1 MALNENIM
9 VRISADTSNYTAKMK
24 AASKS
29 ASEFGDALERPMT
42 AGEKFEAGFV
52 KVGTMVGAVS
62 AAVGVAAVKSFADFD
77 AAMSEVGA
85 NVDTTGNQLTMLREA
100 ALEAG
105 KSTIYSATESAQAIN
120 ELGKAGMSVTDILS
134 GGLTG
139 ALNLAA
145 SDGMEVAQ
153 AAEYMSSALA
163 MFHLEGSRAN
173 DVADALAAGAG
184 KALGEVSDFG
194 EALNNCGAQAYS
206 FGMSMEETVG
216 TLALFA
222 ENGLVGAEAGTQ
234 LNSMLMKLASPTK
247 DAQAVMDELGI
258 AAYDAGGNFVG
269 MAKFAGQLQKAEAD
283 LTQEQRNQ
291 YNATMFGSY
300 AIKGANYLY
309 QAGEQGVRDWTDAV
323 SESGYASEIAAK
335 KTDNLKGDLEQ
346 LGGAVETSFIRIG
359 EAGNGILR
367 PIVQTITDVIDAF
380 ADLPSGVQQGV
391 VAIGLVVG
399 AAAGLHKVFGHLETS
414 TSMFGRTM
422 GLVVDPIQRV
432 KTASGDVQQ
441 GMQMVKAAFMSPQAQ
456 IETFGTTIGKT
467 QGIMAGV
474 KAGATGIMDLMGGPW
489 GVAISA
495 GIAVLGSLI
504 QQHQRAKERVDE
516 LAESLRNGASAAEYF
531 GKALSK
537 SEGSMYT
544 EGFFNKLK
552 NGFDD
557 VWDAVDKVGIKH
569 SEFVDAITGDKAAYD
584 SIANSV
590 NEWYKSQNLIGQWF
604 DSSGNVV
611 LESLAEQQKNY
622 QQALESTKAQ
632 EESAQEAARQKTAA
646 LLEGKDAT
654 AEYAAATGDAADADQ
669 ILSDQFGAT
678 TDGVNELASALSEVI
693 DALDTYYGFARS
705 ETDALLDLRSGY
717 LDLEESVKKNGA
729 TLDTYTEKGIANRQ
743 ALNDLA
749 KSAVKAAEAQAQNG
763 RTVDEV
769 NGTMNEAHD
778 KFVHYAQAMGASAEE
793 AERMAEASG
802 LGKDAAQRLID
813 AVKTAN
819 ATPLEPKTAEV
830 LTDDAIAKLN
840 DLMGKTTSL
849 PNGKVIIY
857 GDNSEAMNEIA
868 QVVGA
873 QIDPKT
879 GQIIANKDQYDAML
893 ALCNGATIDPHTGQL
908 IGENTEYWKTLAQ
921 TNGWKIDPK
930 TGFIYGNNDQAITAI
945 NAVNNKSIADKWFN
959 VTARGAD
966 YAEQQIGRLQQMQI
980 GDKSFTVTTYYTSQG
995 EKVHGGTIPKGNAM
1009 GGYISGPG
1017 TGTSDSILR
1026 RVSNGEYITNARST
1040 AKYRREL
1047 EAINGGYF
1055 EQFKAAAGYASGGY
1069 VQATPA
1075 APYVEAQRFDAAR
1088 NVYTQQI
1095 TNNFA
1100 SNNSPYVQAELTA
1113 AKLRMNT
1120 RTLLG
1125 ASR

>member
-9 VRISADTSNYTAKMK
+9 VRISADTSNYTAKMR

-29 ASEFGDALERPMT
+29 ATEFGSALERPMT
-42 AGEKFEAGFV
+42 AGEKFEAGFM
-52 KVGTMVGAVS
+52 KVGTAVGAVA

-77 AAMSEVGA
+77 AAMSEVNA
-85 NVDTTGNQLTMLREA
+85 NVDTTGSQLTMLREA

-163 MFHLEGSRAN
+163 MFHLEGSRAT

-222 ENGLVGAEAGTQ
+222 ENGMVGAEAGTQ
-234 LNSMLMKLASPTK
+234 LNSMLMRLASPTK
-247 DAQAVMDELGI
+247 EAQAVMDELGI

-269 MAKFAGQLQKAEAD
+269 MAEFAGQLQKAEAD

-323 SESGYASEIAAK
+323 SESGYASEIAAQ

-359 EAGNGILR
+359 EAGDGILR
-367 PIVQTITDVIDAF
+367 PIVQTITDVVDAF
-380 ADLPSGVQQGV
+380 DDLPSGVQQGV
-391 VAIGLVVG
+391 VAVGLFMG

-414 TSMFGRTM
+414 TSTFGRTM

-467 QGIMAGV
+467 QGIMAGF
-474 KAGATGIMDLMGGPW
+474 KAGATGIMDLMGGPY
-489 GVAISA
+489 GVAIGVGA
-495 GIAVLGSLI
+495 MAFGILI

-516 LAESLRNGASAAEYF
+516 LAESLRSGASAAEYF

-654 AEYAAATGDAADADQ
+654 SEYAAATGEAAAADQ

-693 DALDTYYGFARS
+693 SALDTYYGFARS

-763 RTVDEV
+763 RSIDEI
-769 NGTMNEAHD
+769 NGTMNEARD
-778 KFVHYAQAMGASAEE
+778 KFVQYAQAMGASADD

-802 LGKDAAQRLID
+802 LGRDAANDLVE
-813 AVKTAN
+813 AVKNLDQTSAN
-819 ATPLEPKTAEV
+819 PTVDVNTDEANQKIDDTKLRLQSMPNGQFMVYGNNDQAMQALAEV
-830 LTDDAIAKLN
+830 T
-840 DLMGKTTSL
+840 
-849 PNGKVIIY
+849 
-857 GDNSEAMNEIA
+857 
-868 QVVGA
+868 GA
-873 QIDPKT
+873 TIDPKT
-879 GQIIANKDQYDAML
+879 GTLTLNKDQYDIAL
-893 ALCNGATIDPHTGQL
+893 AIANGAKIDPKTGYL
-908 IGENTEYWKTLAQ
+908 LGDNSDMWNKVAAA
-921 TNGWKIDPK
+921 NGWRIDPK
-930 TGFIYGNNDQAITAI
+930 TGFIYGNNGHAMRSVRQVQEQKISDKSFSI
-945 NAVNNKSIADKWFN
+945 NVLGAAD
-959 VTARGAD
+959 
-966 YAEQQIGRLQQMQI
+966 AEQQIGRLQEMTI

-1047 EAINGGYF
+1047 EAINGGYY

-1075 APYVEAQRFDAAR
+1075 APYVEAHRFDAAR
-1088 NVYTQQI
+1088 NVFTQQI

-1125 ASR
+1125 AIR

>member
-29 ASEFGDALERPMT
+29 ASEFGSALERPMT

-85 NVDTTGNQLTMLREA
+85 NVDATGSQLTMLREA

-163 MFHLEGSRAN
+163 MFHLEGSRAT

-269 MAKFAGQLQKAEAD
+269 MAEFAGQLQKAEAD

-323 SESGYASEIAAK
+323 SESGYASEIAAQ

-346 LGGAVETSFIRIG
+346 LGGAVETSFIRLG

-391 VAIGLVVG
+391 VAIGLVMG

-414 TSMFGRTM
+414 TSTFGRTM

-441 GMQMVKAAFMSPQAQ
+441 GMQMVKAAFMDPQAQ

-467 QGIMAGV
+467 QGIMAGL
-474 KAGATGIMDLMGGPW
+474 KTGATGIMDLMGGPW

-557 VWDAVDKVGIKH
+557 VWTAVDKVGIKH
-569 SEFVDAITGDKAAYD
+569 SEFVNAITGDQAAYD
-584 SIANSV
+584 GIV
-590 NEWYKSQNLIGQWF
+590 NKVNDWYGSLNMWDQWW

-611 LESLAEQQKNY
+611 LNAMSEQQSNY
-622 QQALESTKAQ
+622 AKALEDSKAQ
-632 EESAQEAARQKTAA
+632 EEASKEAARQKTAA

-802 LGKDAAQRLID
+802 LGKDAAQKLID

-819 ATPLEPKTAEV
+819 ATPLEPKNAEV
-830 LTDDAIAKLN
+830 LTDEAIAKLN

-849 PNGKVIIY
+849 PDGKVIIY

-995 EKVHGGTIPKGNAM
+995 EKVQGGTIPKDSAT

-1017 TGTSDSILR
+1017 TGTSDSIPVNL
-1026 RVSNGEYITNARST
+1026 SNGEFVIRASQT

-1047 EAINGGYF
+1047 EAINGGYY

-1075 APYVEAQRFDAAR
+1075 APYVEAARNEGRPVFNQYLTQQMYSTGSPQVQADLAAAR
-1088 NVYTQQI
+1088 
-1095 TNNFA
+1095 A
-1100 SNNSPYVQAELTA
+1100 RSA
-1113 AKLRMNT
+1113 T
-1120 RTLLG
+1120 RGLLNG
-1125 ASR
+1125 VR

>member
-1 MALNENIM
+1 M
-9 VRISADTSNYTAKMK
+9 VRISADTSNYTAKMR

-42 AGEKFEAGFV
+42 AGEKFEAGFM
-52 KVGTMVGAVS
+52 KVGTAVGAVA
-62 AAVGVAAVKSFADFD
+62 AAVGVAAVKNFADFD
-77 AAMSEVGA
+77 AAMSEVNA
-85 NVDTTGNQLTMLREA
+85 NVGATGDELAQLKHA
-100 ALEAG
+100 AIDAG
-105 KSTIYSATESAQAIN
+105 SSTVYSATESAEAIN

-153 AAEYMSSALA
+153 AAEYMSSALS
-163 MFHLEGSRAN
+163 MFHLEGSRAT

-184 KALGEVSDFG
+184 KALGGVADFG

-247 DAQAVMDELGI
+247 DAQAMMDELGI

-269 MAKFAGQLQKAEAD
+269 MADFAGQLQRAEAD

-291 YNATMFGSY
+291 ANATIFGSY

-309 QAGEQGVRDWTDAV
+309 AGGEKAIRDWTDAV
-323 SESGYASEIAAK
+323 SESGYAQELAAK

-346 LGGAVETSFIRIG
+346 LGGSFEKMFLSIG
-359 EAGNGILR
+359 EGANGPLR
-367 PIVQTITDVIDAF
+367 GVVQWVTDMVDAF
-380 ADLPSGVQQGV
+380 ASMPPQVQQV
-391 VAIGLVVG
+391 VTGIGLLAG
-399 AAAGLHKVFGHLETS
+399 ASAVLHGRFGELSDSSSKFKQNMGMLIDPVARAQTAFPQFANGIKLAFSSAET
-414 TSMFGRTM
+414 
-422 GLVVDPIQRV
+422 Q
-432 KTASGDVQQ
+432 
-441 GMQMVKAAFMSPQAQ
+441 MQ
-456 IETFGTTIGKT
+456 TFGTAVSRSQAVMSGMKMV
-467 QGIMAGV
+467 GSGV
-474 KAGATGIMDLMGGPW
+474 MNMLGGPF
-489 GVAISA
+489 
-495 GIAVLGSLI
+495 GIAVGVAGFALSAYAKKVQESKARTEEFESALKSTGDASETILNKI
-504 QQHQRAKERVDE
+504 QDISYGKWDRMITGVSGLQEALDK
-516 LAESLRNGASAAEYF
+516 AGISAAEF
-531 GKALSK
+531 ALAVQG
-537 SEGSMYT
+537 SEPH
-544 EGFFNKLK
+544 L
-552 NGFDD
+552 D
-557 VWDAVDKVGIKH
+557 
-569 SEFVDAITGDKAAYD
+569 
-584 SIANSV
+584 SV
-590 NEWYKSQNLIGQWF
+590 NEKIKQLANVDDWTGRSRETAGIISSDLKMLSGDYEKAVKNTEEYKQATSELGTQSGET
-604 DSSGNVV
+604 SSKMGE
-611 LESLAEQQKNY
+611 LTSATGEQ
-622 QQALESTKAQ
+622 
-632 EESAQEAARQKTAA
+632 
-646 LLEGKDAT
+646 
-654 AEYAAATGDAADADQ
+654 AAAASEAADADQ

-693 DALDTYYGFARS
+693 SALDTYYGFARS

-717 LDLEESVKKNGA
+717 IDLEESVKKNGA

-802 LGKDAAQRLID
+802 LGKDAANELVE
-813 AVKTAN
+813 AVKNLDQTSAN
-819 ATPLEPKTAEV
+819 PKINMDVAPAQSALGE
-830 LTDDAIAKLN
+830 LAS
-840 DLMGKTTSL
+840 KTTSL
-849 PNGKVIIY
+849 PNGNVVIY
-857 GDNSEAMNEIA
+857 GNNQPAMLQIA
-868 QVVGA
+868 EVVGA
-873 QIDPKT
+873 KVDPKT
-879 GQIIANKDQYDAML
+879 GNITADKTQFDAIL
-893 ALCNGATIDPHTGQL
+893 ALANGAKL
-908 IGENTEYWKTLAQ
+908 
-921 TNGWKIDPK
+921 DPK
-930 TGFIYGNNDQAITAI
+930 TGVLKGDNSDYWASVCKANGWTIDTKTGIIKGDNGQALAAV
-945 NAVNNKSIADKWFN
+945 NAVNNKKVFDKYFT
-959 VTARGAD
+959 VSDSGTAQLNINRVATLD
-966 YAEQQIGRLQQMQI
+966 AMQI
-980 GDKSFTVTTYYTSQG
+980 SNKSYTITERLVQMRESIDAGQAPHIFEG
-995 EKVHGGTIPKGNAM
+995 KRATGGPI
-1009 GGYISGPG
+1009 IGPG
-1017 TGTSDSILR
+1017 TGTSDSVPIWA
-1026 RVSNGEYITNARST
+1026 SNGEYMINARST
-1040 AKYRREL
+1040 AKYRREI
-1047 EAINGGYF
+1047 EAINGGYY
-1055 EQFKAAAGYASGGY
+1055 EQYKAAAGYASGGY

-1088 NVYTQQI
+1088 NVFTQQI

>member
-29 ASEFGDALERPMT
+29 ASEFGSALERPMT

-85 NVDTTGNQLTMLREA
+85 NVDATGSQLTMLREA

-163 MFHLEGSRAN
+163 MFHLEGSRAT

-269 MAKFAGQLQKAEAD
+269 MAEFAGQLQKAEAD

-346 LGGAVETSFIRIG
+346 LGGAVETAFIRIG
-359 EAGNGILR
+359 EGANGPLR
-367 PIVQTITDVIDAF
+367 QVVQTITDVVDAF

-391 VAIGLVVG
+391 VAIGLVMG

-414 TSMFGRTM
+414 TSTFGRTM

-432 KTASGDVQQ
+432 QAALPQFAQ
-441 GMQMVKAAFMSPQAQ
+441 GFRVAFGGAETQMA
-456 IETFGTTIGKT
+456 TFGTAVSRSQSVLGGLRMIGG
-467 QGIMAGV
+467 GIIDM
-474 KAGATGIMDLMGGPW
+474 LGGPW
-489 GVAISA
+489 GIAIGVATAALTSWAKKAAEAKRKAQELQDAIESGADVSA
-495 GIAVLGSLI
+495 AMVKQVQSIDYGWYDRLETGVSNLSEALDKAGVSMSDFVLAAQGDTSALDKVNDVIDKLSSVDSSAQELSIARVMKSDLADLSTAYTDASDKA
-504 QQHQRAKERVDE
+504 AKAKQANAE
-516 LAESLRNGASAAEYF
+516 LAAQAGATSSEIDGLTDATNEQASAA
-531 GKALSK
+531 S
-537 SEGSMYT
+537 
-544 EGFFNKLK
+544 
-552 NGFDD
+552 
-557 VWDAVDKVGIKH
+557 DAV
-569 SEFVDAITGDKAAYD
+569 
-584 SIANSV
+584 
-590 NEWYKSQNLIGQWF
+590 
-604 DSSGNVV
+604 
-611 LESLAEQQKNY
+611 
-622 QQALESTKAQ
+622 
-632 EESAQEAARQKTAA
+632 
-646 LLEGKDAT
+646 
-654 AEYAAATGDAADADQ
+654 DADQ
-669 ILSDQFGAT
+669 ILADQFGAT

-763 RTVDEV
+763 RTVDEI

-830 LTDDAIAKLN
+830 LTDEAIAKLN

-908 IGENTEYWKTLAQ
+908 IGENSEYWKTLCI

-995 EKVHGGTIPKGNAM
+995 EKVQGGTIPKDSAT

-1017 TGTSDSILR
+1017 TGTSDSIPVNL
-1026 RVSNGEYITNARST
+1026 SNGEFVIRASQT

-1047 EAINGGYF
+1047 EAINGGYY

-1075 APYVEAQRFDAAR
+1075 APYVEAARSNAEKLVFNQYLTQQMYSTGSPQVQADLAAAR
-1088 NVYTQQI
+1088 
-1095 TNNFA
+1095 A
-1100 SNNSPYVQAELTA
+1100 RSA
-1113 AKLRMNT
+1113 T
-1120 RTLLG
+1120 RGLLNG
-1125 ASR
+1125 VR

>member
-29 ASEFGDALERPMT
+29 ATEFGDALERPMT
-42 AGEKFEAGFV
+42 AGEKFEAGFM
-52 KVGTMVGAVS
+52 KVGTAVGAVA

-77 AAMSEVGA
+77 AAMSEVNA
-85 NVDTTGNQLTMLREA
+85 NVDTTGSQLTMLREA

-163 MFHLEGSRAN
+163 MFHLEGSRAT

-222 ENGLVGAEAGTQ
+222 ENGMVGAEAGTQ

-247 DAQAVMDELGI
+247 EAQAIMDELGI

-269 MAKFAGQLQKAEAD
+269 MAEFAGQLQKAEAD

-323 SESGYASEIAAK
+323 SESGYASEIAAQ

-346 LGGAVETSFIRIG
+346 LGGAVEASFIRIG

-391 VAIGLVVG
+391 VAIGLVMG

-414 TSMFGRTM
+414 TSTFGRTL

-432 KTASGDVQQ
+432 KTASSDVQQ

-516 LAESLRNGASAAEYF
+516 LAESLRGGASAAEYF

-611 LESLAEQQKNY
+611 LESLSEQQKNY

-654 AEYAAATGDAADADQ
+654 SEYAAATGEAADADQ

-678 TDGVNELASALSEVI
+678 TDGVNELATALSEVI
-693 DALDTYYGFARS
+693 SALDTYYGFARS

-763 RTVDEV
+763 RSIDEI

-778 KFVHYAQAMGASAEE
+778 KFVQYAQAMGASADD

-802 LGKDAAQRLID
+802 LGRDAANDLIE
-813 AVKTAN
+813 AVKTLDQTSAN
-819 ATPLEPKTAEV
+819 PTVDVNTDEANQKIDDTKLRLQSMPNGQFMVYGNNDQAMQELAEV
-830 LTDDAIAKLN
+830 T
-840 DLMGKTTSL
+840 
-849 PNGKVIIY
+849 
-857 GDNSEAMNEIA
+857 
-868 QVVGA
+868 GA
-873 QIDPKT
+873 TIDPKT
-879 GQIIANKDQYDAML
+879 GTLTLNKDQYDIALALANGAML
-893 ALCNGATIDPHTGQL
+893 APKTGYLLGDNSDMWQ
-908 IGENTEYWKTLAQ
+908 KVAAA
-921 TNGWKIDPK
+921 NGWRIDPK
-930 TGFIYGNNDQAITAI
+930 TGFIYGNNGHAMRSVRQVQEQKISDKNFSI
-945 NAVNNKSIADKWFN
+945 NAL
-959 VTARGAD
+959 GAD
-966 YAEQQIGRLQQMQI
+966 YAAQQIGRLQQMTI
-980 GDKSFTVTTYYTSQG
+980 GDKSFTVATYYTSQG

-1047 EAINGGYF
+1047 EAINGGYY

-1075 APYVEAQRFDAAR
+1075 APYVQAHRFDAAR
-1088 NVYTQQI
+1088 NVFTQQI

-1125 ASR
+1125 AIR

>member
-163 MFHLEGSRAN
+163 MFHLEGSRAT

-222 ENGLVGAEAGTQ
+222 ENGMVGAEAGTQ

-391 VAIGLVVG
+391 VAIGLVIG

-414 TSMFGRTM
+414 TSTFGRTM

-432 KTASGDVQQ
+432 KTASSDVQQ

-467 QGIMAGV
+467 QGIMAGL
-474 KAGATGIMDLMGGPW
+474 KTGATGIMDLLGGPW

-557 VWDAVDKVGIKH
+557 VWTAVDKVGIKH
-569 SEFVDAITGDKAAYD
+569 SEFVNAITGDKAAYD
-584 SIANSV
+584 SIVNKV
-590 NEWYKSQNLIGQWF
+590 NEWYKSQNLIGQWW

-611 LESLAEQQKNY
+611 LNAMSEQQSNY
-622 QQALESTKAQ
+622 AKALEDSKAQ
-632 EESAQEAARQKTAA
+632 EEASKEAARQKTAA

-654 AEYAAATGDAADADQ
+654 AEYAAATGEAADADQ

-678 TDGVNELASALSEVI
+678 TDGVNDFASALSEVI

-763 RTVDEV
+763 RAVDEV

-802 LGKDAAQRLID
+802 LGKDAAQKLID

-830 LTDDAIAKLN
+830 LTDEAIAKLN

-849 PNGKVIIY
+849 PDGKVIIY

-879 GQIIANKDQYDAML
+879 GQIIANKDQYD
-893 ALCNGATIDPHTGQL
+893 TGQL

-995 EKVHGGTIPKGNAM
+995 EKVQGGTIPKGNAM

-1047 EAINGGYF
+1047 EAINGGYY

-1075 APYVEAQRFDAAR
+1075 APYVEAARNEGRMVFNQTVNQNMYSTGSPQVQADLAAAR
-1088 NVYTQQI
+1088 
-1095 TNNFA
+1095 A
-1100 SNNSPYVQAELTA
+1100 RSA
-1113 AKLRMNT
+1113 T
-1120 RTLLG
+1120 RGLLNG
-1125 ASR
+1125 VR

>member
-9 VRISADTSNYTAKMK
+9 VRISADTSNYTAKMR

-52 KVGTMVGAVS
+52 KAGTMVGAVS
-62 AAVGVAAVKSFADFD
+62 AAIGVAAVKSFADFD

-120 ELGKAGMSVTDILS
+120 ELGKAGMSVSDILS

-163 MFHLEGSRAN
+163 MFHLEGSRAT

-247 DAQAVMDELGI
+247 EAQGVMDELGI

-269 MAKFAGQLQKAEAD
+269 MAEFAGQLQKAEAD

-391 VAIGLVVG
+391 VAIGLVMG

-414 TSMFGRTM
+414 TSTFGRTM

-432 KTASGDVQQ
+432 KTASSDVQQ

-467 QGIMAGV
+467 QGIMAGL
-474 KAGATGIMDLMGGPW
+474 KTGATGIMDLMGGPW

-495 GIAVLGSLI
+495 GITVLGSLI

-516 LAESLRNGASAAEYF
+516 LAESLRSGASAAEYF

-557 VWDAVDKVGIKH
+557 VWTAVDKVGIKH

-584 SIANSV
+584 SIVNSV

-611 LESLAEQQKNY
+611 LESLSEQQKNY

-632 EESAQEAARQKTAA
+632 EQAAHDAARQKTAA

-654 AEYAAATGDAADADQ
+654 AEYAAATGEAADADQ

-678 TDGVNELASALSEVI
+678 TDGVNELATALSDVI
-693 DALDTYYGFARS
+693 SALDTYYGFARS

-749 KSAVKAAEAQAQNG
+749 KSAVKAAEALAQNG
-763 RTVDEV
+763 RSIDEI

-778 KFVHYAQAMGASAEE
+778 KFVQYAQAMGASAEE

-802 LGKDAAQRLID
+802 LGKDAANDLVE
-813 AVKTAN
+813 AVKNLDQTSAN
-819 ATPLEPKTAEV
+819 PTVDVNTDEANQKIDDTKLRLQSMPNGQFMVYGNNDQAMQALAEV
-830 LTDDAIAKLN
+830 T
-840 DLMGKTTSL
+840 
-849 PNGKVIIY
+849 
-857 GDNSEAMNEIA
+857 
-868 QVVGA
+868 GA
-873 QIDPKT
+873 TIDPKT
-879 GQIIANKDQYDAML
+879 GTLTLNKDQYDIAL
-893 ALCNGATIDPHTGQL
+893 AIANGAKIDPKTGYL
-908 IGENTEYWKTLAQ
+908 LGDNSDMWKKVAAA
-921 TNGWKIDPK
+921 NGWRIDPK
-930 TGFIYGNNDQAITAI
+930 TGFIYGNNGHAMRSVRQVQEQKINDKNFSI
-945 NAVNNKSIADKWFN
+945 NAL
-959 VTARGAD
+959 GAD
-966 YAEQQIGRLQQMQI
+966 YAAQQIGRLQQMTI

-1047 EAINGGYF
+1047 EAINGGYY
-1055 EQFKAAAGYASGGY
+1055 EQLRAAGGYAGGGY

>member
-9 VRISADTSNYTAKMK
+9 VRISADTSNYTAKMR

-42 AGEKFEAGFV
+42 AGEKFEAGFM

-85 NVDTTGNQLTMLREA
+85 NVDATGSQLTMLREA
-100 ALEAG
+100 ALDAG

-145 SDGMEVAQ
+145 SDGMDVAQ

-163 MFHLEGSRAN
+163 MFHLEGSRAT

-247 DAQAVMDELGI
+247 DAQAVMDKLGI

-269 MAKFAGQLQKAEAD
+269 MAEFAGQLQKAEAD

-391 VAIGLVVG
+391 VAIGLVMG

-414 TSMFGRTM
+414 TSTFGRTM

-432 KTASGDVQQ
+432 KTASSDVQQ

-467 QGIMAGV
+467 QGIMAGL
-474 KAGATGIMDLMGGPW
+474 KTGATGIMDLMGGPW

-504 QQHQRAKERVDE
+504 HQHQRAKERVDE
-516 LAESLRNGASAAEYF
+516 LAESLRSGASAAEYF

-584 SIANSV
+584 SIVNSV

-611 LESLAEQQKNY
+611 LESLSEQQKNY

-654 AEYAAATGDAADADQ
+654 SEYAAATGEAADADQ

-678 TDGVNELASALSEVI
+678 TDGVNELATALSEVI
-693 DALDTYYGFARS
+693 SALDTYYGFARS

-763 RTVDEV
+763 RSIDEI

-778 KFVHYAQAMGASAEE
+778 KFVQYAQAMGASAEE

-802 LGKDAAQRLID
+802 LGRDAANDLVE
-813 AVKTAN
+813 AVKNLDQTSAN
-819 ATPLEPKTAEV
+819 PTVDVNTDEANQKIDDTKLRLQSMPNGQFMVYGNNDQAMQALAEV
-830 LTDDAIAKLN
+830 T
-840 DLMGKTTSL
+840 
-849 PNGKVIIY
+849 
-857 GDNSEAMNEIA
+857 
-868 QVVGA
+868 GA
-873 QIDPKT
+873 TIDPKT
-879 GQIIANKDQYDAML
+879 GTLTLNKDQYDIAL
-893 ALCNGATIDPHTGQL
+893 AIANGAKIDPKTGYLLGDNSDMWQ
-908 IGENTEYWKTLAQ
+908 KVAAA
-921 TNGWKIDPK
+921 NGWRIDPK
-930 TGFIYGNNDQAITAI
+930 TGFIYGNNGHAMRSVRQVQEQKISDKNFSI
-945 NAVNNKSIADKWFN
+945 NAL
-959 VTARGAD
+959 GAD
-966 YAEQQIGRLQQMQI
+966 YAAQQIGRLQQMTI

-1047 EAINGGYF
+1047 EAINGGYY
-1055 EQFKAAAGYASGGY
+1055 EQLRAAGGYAGGGY

-1075 APYVEAQRFDAAR
+1075 APYVEARRAEAAR
-1088 NVYTQQI
+1088 NVFTQQI

>member
-1 MALNENIM
+1 M
-9 VRISADTSNYTAKMK
+9 VRISADTSNYTAKMR

-42 AGEKFEAGFV
+42 AGEKFEAGFM

-62 AAVGVAAVKSFADFD
+62 AAIGVAAVKSFADFD

-163 MFHLEGSRAN
+163 MFHLEGSRAT

-222 ENGLVGAEAGTQ
+222 ENGMVGAEAGTQ

-247 DAQAVMDELGI
+247 EAQGVMDELGI

-269 MAKFAGQLQKAEAD
+269 MAEFAGQLQKAEAD

-367 PIVQTITDVIDAF
+367 PIVQTITDVIDTF

-391 VAIGLVVG
+391 VAIGMVVG
-399 AAAGLHKVFGHLETS
+399 AAAGLHKVVGHLETS
-414 TSMFGRTM
+414 TSTFGRTL

-432 KTASGDVQQ
+432 KTASSDVQQ

-467 QGIMAGV
+467 QGIMAGL
-474 KAGATGIMDLMGGPW
+474 KIGATGIMDLMGGPW

-516 LAESLRNGASAAEYF
+516 LSESLRSGASAAEYF

-557 VWDAVDKVGIKH
+557 VWTAVDKVGIKH
-569 SEFVDAITGDKAAYD
+569 SEFVDAITGDQAAYD
-584 SIANSV
+584 GIVNKV
-590 NEWYKSQNLIGQWF
+590 NEWYKSQNLIGQWW

-611 LESLAEQQKNY
+611 LGAMSEQQGNY
-622 QQALESTKAQ
+622 RKALELTEAQ
-632 EESAQEAARQKTAA
+632 ESAAQDAARQKTAA

-654 AEYAAATGDAADADQ
+654 SEYAAATGDAADADQ

-678 TDGVNELASALSEVI
+678 TDGVNELATALSEVI
-693 DALDTYYGFARS
+693 SALDTYYGFARS

-717 LDLEESVKKNGA
+717 LDLEEAVKKNGA
-729 TLDTYTEKGIANRQ
+729 TLDTYTEKGIANRS

-802 LGKDAAQRLID
+802 LGKDAAQKLID

-819 ATPLEPKTAEV
+819 ATPLESKIAEV
-830 LTDDAIAKLN
+830 LTDEAISKLN

-908 IGENTEYWKTLAQ
+908 IGENNEYWKTLCI

-930 TGFIYGNNDQAITAI
+930 TGFIYGNNDQAIKAV
-945 NAVNNKSIADKWFN
+945 NAVNNKNIADKWFN

-966 YAEQQIGRLQQMQI
+966 YAAQQIGRLQQMTI

-1047 EAINGGYF
+1047 EAINGGYY

-1075 APYVEAQRFDAAR
+1075 APYVQAHRFDAAR
-1088 NVYTQQI
+1088 NVFTQQI

-1125 ASR
+1125 AIR

>member
-9 VRISADTSNYTAKMK
+9 VRISADTSNYTAKMR

-52 KVGTMVGAVS
+52 KAGTMVGAVS
-62 AAVGVAAVKSFADFD
+62 AAIGVAAVKSFADFD

-120 ELGKAGMSVTDILS
+120 ELGKAGMSVSDILS

-163 MFHLEGSRAN
+163 MFHLEGSRAT

-247 DAQAVMDELGI
+247 EAQGVMDELGI

-269 MAKFAGQLQKAEAD
+269 MAEFAGQLQKAEAD

-391 VAIGLVVG
+391 VAIGLVMG

-414 TSMFGRTM
+414 TSTFGRTM

-432 KTASGDVQQ
+432 KTASSDVQQ

-467 QGIMAGV
+467 QGIMAGL
-474 KAGATGIMDLMGGPW
+474 KTGATGIMDLMGGPW

-495 GIAVLGSLI
+495 GITVLGSLI

-516 LAESLRNGASAAEYF
+516 LAESLRSGASAAEYF

-557 VWDAVDKVGIKH
+557 VWTAVDKVGIKH

-584 SIANSV
+584 SIVNSV

-611 LESLAEQQKNY
+611 LESLSEQQKNY

-632 EESAQEAARQKTAA
+632 EQAAHDAARQKTAA

-654 AEYAAATGDAADADQ
+654 AEYAAATGEAADADQ

-678 TDGVNELASALSEVI
+678 TDGVNELATALSDVI
-693 DALDTYYGFARS
+693 SALDTYYGFARS

-763 RTVDEV
+763 RSIDEI

-778 KFVHYAQAMGASAEE
+778 KFVQYAQAMGASAEE

-802 LGKDAAQRLID
+802 LGKDAANDLVE
-813 AVKTAN
+813 AVKNLDQTSAN
-819 ATPLEPKTAEV
+819 PTVDVNTDEANQKIDDTKLRLQSMPNGQFMVYGNNDQAMQALAEV
-830 LTDDAIAKLN
+830 T
-840 DLMGKTTSL
+840 
-849 PNGKVIIY
+849 
-857 GDNSEAMNEIA
+857 
-868 QVVGA
+868 GA
-873 QIDPKT
+873 TIDPKT
-879 GQIIANKDQYDAML
+879 GTLTLNKDQYDIAL
-893 ALCNGATIDPHTGQL
+893 AIANGAKIDPKTGYL
-908 IGENTEYWKTLAQ
+908 LGDNSDMWKKVAAA
-921 TNGWKIDPK
+921 NGWRIDPK
-930 TGFIYGNNDQAITAI
+930 TGFIYGNNGHAMRSVRQVQEQKINDKNFSI
-945 NAVNNKSIADKWFN
+945 NAL
-959 VTARGAD
+959 GAD
-966 YAEQQIGRLQQMQI
+966 YAAQQIGRLQQMTI

-1047 EAINGGYF
+1047 EAINGGYY
-1055 EQFKAAAGYASGGY
+1055 EQLRAAGGYAGGGY

>member
-29 ASEFGDALERPMT
+29 ASEFGSALERPMT

-85 NVDTTGNQLTMLREA
+85 NVDATGSQLTMLREA

-145 SDGMEVAQ
+145 SDGMDVAQ

-163 MFHLEGSRAN
+163 MFHLEGSRAT

-247 DAQAVMDELGI
+247 DAQDVMDELGI

-269 MAKFAGQLQKAEAD
+269 MAEFAGQLQKAEAD

-391 VAIGLVVG
+391 VAIGLVMG

-414 TSMFGRTM
+414 TSTFGRTM

-432 KTASGDVQQ
+432 KTASSDVQQ

-467 QGIMAGV
+467 QGIMAGL
-474 KAGATGIMDLMGGPW
+474 KTGATGIMDLMGGPW

-557 VWDAVDKVGIKH
+557 VWTAVDKVGVKH
-569 SEFVDAITGDKAAYD
+569 SEFVNAITGDKAAYD
-584 SIANSV
+584 SIVNSV
-590 NEWYKSQNLIGQWF
+590 NEWHKSQNLIGQWF

-632 EESAQEAARQKTAA
+632 EQAAHDAARQKTAA

-678 TDGVNELASALSEVI
+678 TDGVNELATALSEVI
-693 DALDTYYGFARS
+693 SALDTYYGFARS

-802 LGKDAAQRLID
+802 LGKDAANDLVE
-813 AVKTAN
+813 AVKNLDQTSAN
-819 ATPLEPKTAEV
+819 PTVDVNTDEANQKIDDTKLRLQSMPNGQFMVYGNNDQAMQALAEV
-830 LTDDAIAKLN
+830 T
-840 DLMGKTTSL
+840 
-849 PNGKVIIY
+849 
-857 GDNSEAMNEIA
+857 
-868 QVVGA
+868 GA
-873 QIDPKT
+873 TIDPKT
-879 GQIIANKDQYDAML
+879 GTLTLNKDQYDIAL
-893 ALCNGATIDPHTGQL
+893 AIANGAKIDPKTGYL
-908 IGENTEYWKTLAQ
+908 LGDNSDMWKKVAAA
-921 TNGWKIDPK
+921 NGWRIDPK
-930 TGFIYGNNDQAITAI
+930 TGFIYGNNGHAMRSVRQVQEQKISDKNFSI
-945 NAVNNKSIADKWFN
+945 NAL
-959 VTARGAD
+959 GAD
-966 YAEQQIGRLQQMQI
+966 YAAQQIGRLQQMQI

-995 EKVHGGTIPKGNAM
+995 EKVHGGTIPKGNAL

-1047 EAINGGYF
+1047 EAINGGYY
-1055 EQFKAAAGYASGGY
+1055 EQLRAAGGYASGGY

>member
-29 ASEFGDALERPMT
+29 ATEFGDALERPMT

-62 AAVGVAAVKSFADFD
+62 AAIGVAAVKSFADFD

-163 MFHLEGSRAN
+163 MFHLEGSRAT

-222 ENGLVGAEAGTQ
+222 ENGMVGAEAGTQ

-247 DAQAVMDELGI
+247 EAQGVMDELGI

-269 MAKFAGQLQKAEAD
+269 MAEFAGQLQKAEAD

-391 VAIGLVVG
+391 LAIGMVVG

-414 TSMFGRTM
+414 TSTFGRTM

-432 KTASGDVQQ
+432 KTASSDVQQ
-441 GMQMVKAAFMSPQAQ
+441 GMQMVKAAFMDPQAQ

-467 QGIMAGV
+467 QGIMAGL
-474 KAGATGIMDLMGGPW
+474 KTGATGIMDLMGGPW

-516 LAESLRNGASAAEYF
+516 LSESLRSGASAAEYF

-557 VWDAVDKVGIKH
+557 VWTAVDRVGIKH
-569 SEFVDAITGDKAAYD
+569 SEFVDAITGNQAAYD
-584 SIANSV
+584 GIVAKV
-590 NEWYKSQNLIGQWF
+590 NDWYGSLNMWDQWW

-611 LESLAEQQKNY
+611 LGAMSEQQGNY
-622 QQALESTKAQ
+622 QKALELTEAQ
-632 EESAQEAARQKTAA
+632 ESAAQDAARQKTAA

-654 AEYAAATGDAADADQ
+654 SEYAAATGEAADADQ

-678 TDGVNELASALSEVI
+678 TDGVNELATALSEVI
-693 DALDTYYGFARS
+693 SALDTYYGFARS

-763 RTVDEV
+763 RTVDEI

-819 ATPLEPKTAEV
+819 ATPLGSKTAEV
-830 LTDDAIAKLN
+830 LTDEAIAKLN

-908 IGENTEYWKTLAQ
+908 IGENSEYWKTLCI

-930 TGFIYGNNDQAITAI
+930 TGFIYGNNDQAIKAV
-945 NAVNNKSIADKWFN
+945 NAVNNKNIADKWFN

-966 YAEQQIGRLQQMQI
+966 YAEQQIGRLQQMTI

-1075 APYVEAQRFDAAR
+1075 EPYVRRMVEERGR
-1088 NVYTQQI
+1088 TVYEQ
-1095 TNNFA
+1095 TNNFRMYTQG
-1100 SNNSPYVQAELTA
+1100 SPRTQADLIA
-1113 AKLRMNT
+1113 AKIRF
-1120 RTLLG
+1120 RGGTLLG
-1125 ASR
+1125 G

>member
-9 VRISADTSNYTAKMK
+9 VRISADTSNYTAKML

-29 ASEFGDALERPMT
+29 ATEFGSALERPMT

-52 KVGTMVGAVS
+52 KVGAMVGAVS
-62 AAVGVAAVKSFADFD
+62 AAIGVAAVKSFADFD

-85 NVDTTGNQLTMLREA
+85 NVDTTGSQLTMLREA

-163 MFHLEGSRAN
+163 MFHLEGSRAT

-222 ENGLVGAEAGTQ
+222 ENGMVGAEAGTQ

-269 MAKFAGQLQKAEAD
+269 MAEFAGQLQKAEAD
-283 LTQEQRNQ
+283 LTHEQRNQ

-359 EAGNGILR
+359 EAGDGILR

-391 VAIGLVVG
+391 VAIGLVMG

-414 TSMFGRTM
+414 TSTFGRTM

-516 LAESLRNGASAAEYF
+516 LAESLRSGASAAEYF

-654 AEYAAATGDAADADQ
+654 AEYAAATGEAADADQ

-678 TDGVNELASALSEVI
+678 TDGVNELATALSEVI
-693 DALDTYYGFARS
+693 SALDTYYGFARS

-749 KSAVKAAEAQAQNG
+749 KSAVKAAEAQAKNG
-763 RTVDEV
+763 RSIDEI
-769 NGTMNEAHD
+769 NGTMDEAHD
-778 KFVHYAQAMGASAEE
+778 KFVQYAQAMGASAED

-802 LGKDAAQRLID
+802 LGKDAANDLVE
-813 AVKTAN
+813 AVKNLDQTSAN
-819 ATPLEPKTAEV
+819 PTVDVNTDEANQKIDDTKLRLQSMPNGQFMVYGNNDQAMQALAEV
-830 LTDDAIAKLN
+830 T
-840 DLMGKTTSL
+840 
-849 PNGKVIIY
+849 
-857 GDNSEAMNEIA
+857 
-868 QVVGA
+868 GA
-873 QIDPKT
+873 TIDPKT
-879 GQIIANKDQYDAML
+879 GTLTLNKDQYDIAL
-893 ALCNGATIDPHTGQL
+893 AIANGAKIDPKTGYL
-908 IGENTEYWKTLAQ
+908 LGDNSDMWKKVAAA
-921 TNGWKIDPK
+921 NGWRIDPK
-930 TGFIYGNNDQAITAI
+930 TGFIYGNNGHAMRSVRQVQEQKISDKNFSI
-945 NAVNNKSIADKWFN
+945 NAL
-959 VTARGAD
+959 GAD
-966 YAEQQIGRLQQMQI
+966 YAEQQIGRLQQMTI

-995 EKVHGGTIPKGNAM
+995 EKVHGGTIPKGNAL

-1047 EAINGGYF
+1047 EAINGGYY
-1055 EQFKAAAGYASGGY
+1055 EQFKAAAGYAAGGY

-1075 APYVEAQRFDAAR
+1075 APYVQTVIGDNGVPRYVQ
-1088 NVYTQQI
+1088 NI
-1095 TNNFA
+1095 TNNMHVVGSQSTQAALLA
-1100 SNNSPYVQAELTA
+1100 SKIRSS
-1113 AKLRMNT
+1113 T
-1120 RTLLG
+1120 RGMLG
-1125 ASR
+1125 GWTV

>member
-29 ASEFGDALERPMT
+29 ATEFGDALERPMT

-62 AAVGVAAVKSFADFD
+62 AAIGVAAVKSFADFD

-163 MFHLEGSRAN
+163 MFHLEGSRAT

-222 ENGLVGAEAGTQ
+222 ENGMVGAEAGTQ

-247 DAQAVMDELGI
+247 EAQGVMDELGI

-269 MAKFAGQLQKAEAD
+269 MAEFAGQLQKAEAD

-309 QAGEQGVRDWTDAV
+309 QAGEQGVRDWADAV

-391 VAIGLVVG
+391 VAIGMVVG

-414 TSMFGRTM
+414 TSTFGRTM

-432 KTASGDVQQ
+432 KTASSDVQQ
-441 GMQMVKAAFMSPQAQ
+441 GMQMVKAAFMDPQAQ

-467 QGIMAGV
+467 QGIMAGL
-474 KAGATGIMDLMGGPW
+474 KTGATGIMDLMGGPW

-516 LAESLRNGASAAEYF
+516 LSESLRSGASAAEYF

-557 VWDAVDKVGIKH
+557 VWTAVDRVGIKH
-569 SEFVDAITGDKAAYD
+569 SEFVDAITGNQAAYD
-584 SIANSV
+584 GIVAKV
-590 NEWYKSQNLIGQWF
+590 NDWYGSLNMWDQWW

-611 LESLAEQQKNY
+611 LGAMSEQQGNY
-622 QQALESTKAQ
+622 QKALELTEAQ
-632 EESAQEAARQKTAA
+632 ESAAQDAARQKTAA

-654 AEYAAATGDAADADQ
+654 SEYAAATGEAADADQ

-678 TDGVNELASALSEVI
+678 TDGVNELATALSEVI
-693 DALDTYYGFARS
+693 SALDTYYGFARS

-763 RTVDEV
+763 RTVDEI

-819 ATPLEPKTAEV
+819 ATPLGSKTAEV
-830 LTDDAIAKLN
+830 LTDEAIAKLN

-868 QVVGA
+868 KVVGA

-893 ALCNGATIDPHTGQL
+893 ALCNGATIEPHTGQL
-908 IGENTEYWKTLAQ
+908 IGENSEYWKTLCI

-930 TGFIYGNNDQAITAI
+930 TGFIYGNNDQAIKAV
-945 NAVNNKSIADKWFN
+945 NAVNNKNIADKWFN

-966 YAEQQIGRLQQMQI
+966 YAEQQIGRLQQMTI

-1075 APYVEAQRFDAAR
+1075 EPYVRRMVEERGR
-1088 NVYTQQI
+1088 TVYEQ
-1095 TNNFA
+1095 TNNFRMYTQG
-1100 SNNSPYVQAELTA
+1100 SPRTQADLIA
-1113 AKLRMNT
+1113 AKIRF
-1120 RTLLG
+1120 RGGTLLG
-1125 ASR
+1125 G

>member
-9 VRISADTSNYTAKMK
+9 VRISADTSNYTAKMR

-29 ASEFGDALERPMT
+29 ATEFGSALERPMT
-42 AGEKFEAGFV
+42 AGEKFEAGFM

-62 AAVGVAAVKSFADFD
+62 AAIGVAAVKSFADFD

-120 ELGKAGMSVTDILS
+120 ELGKAGMSVSDILS

-163 MFHLEGSRAN
+163 MFHLEGSRAT

-247 DAQAVMDELGI
+247 EAQGVMDELGI

-269 MAKFAGQLQKAEAD
+269 MAEFAGQLQKAEAD

-323 SESGYASEIAAK
+323 SESGYASEVAAK

-359 EAGNGILR
+359 EAGDGILR

-391 VAIGLVVG
+391 VAIGMAVG

-414 TSMFGRTM
+414 TSTFGRTM

-467 QGIMAGV
+467 QGIMAGL
-474 KAGATGIMDLMGGPW
+474 KTGATGIMDLMGGPW

-516 LAESLRNGASAAEYF
+516 LSESLRSGASAAEYF

-557 VWDAVDKVGIKH
+557 VWTAVDKVGIKH
-569 SEFVDAITGDKAAYD
+569 SEFVDAITGDQAAYD
-584 SIANSV
+584 GIVNKV
-590 NEWYKSQNLIGQWF
+590 NEWYKSQNLLGQWW

-611 LESLAEQQKNY
+611 LGAMSEQQGNY
-622 QQALESTKAQ
+622 RKALELTEAQ
-632 EESAQEAARQKTAA
+632 ESAAQDAARQKTAA

-654 AEYAAATGDAADADQ
+654 SEYAAATGDAADADQ

-678 TDGVNELASALSEVI
+678 TDGVNELATALSEVI
-693 DALDTYYGFARS
+693 SALDTYYGFARS

-717 LDLEESVKKNGA
+717 LDLEEAVKKNGA
-729 TLDTYTEKGIANRQ
+729 TLDTYTEQGIANRQ

-749 KSAVKAAEAQAQNG
+749 DSAVKAAEAQAKNG
-763 RTVDEV
+763 RSVEEI
-769 NGTMNEAHD
+769 NGTLNEAHD
-778 KFVHYAQAMGASAEE
+778 RFVQYAQQMGASAEE
-793 AERMAEASG
+793 AEKMAAASG
-802 LGKDAAQRLID
+802 LGKDAAQQLTD
-813 AVKTAN
+813 AIKTAN
-819 ATPLEPKTAEV
+819 ATPLEPKNAEV
-830 LTDDAIAKLN
+830 LTDEAIAKLN

-879 GQIIANKDQYDAML
+879 GQITANKDQYDAML
-893 ALCNGATIDPHTGQL
+893 ALCNGAKIDPHTGQL
-908 IGENTEYWKTLAQ
+908 IGENTQYWKTLCV

-930 TGFIYGNNDQAITAI
+930 TGRIYGNNGHAIAAI
-945 NAVNNKSIADKWFN
+945 NAVNNKKISDKWFN
-959 VTARGAD
+959 VTALGAD
-966 YAEQQIGRLQQMQI
+966 YAVQQIGRLQQMTI

-1017 TGTSDSILR
+1017 TDTSDSILR
-1026 RVSNGEYITNARST
+1026 RVSNGEYVINARST
-1040 AKYRREL
+1040 AKYRREI

-1088 NVYTQQI
+1088 NVFTQQI